1 MMHNITIQGK
11 SIKNIK
17 YTNEIFNLEDLV
29 REIESILLQA
39 IKGIKPDEQFT
50 FI

>member
-11 SIKNIK
+11 SINNIK
-17 YTNEIFNLEDLV
+17 DTNEIFNLEDLV
-29 REIESILLQA
+29 RKIESIFLQA
-39 IKGIKPDEQFT
+39 IRGTTLDEQFT